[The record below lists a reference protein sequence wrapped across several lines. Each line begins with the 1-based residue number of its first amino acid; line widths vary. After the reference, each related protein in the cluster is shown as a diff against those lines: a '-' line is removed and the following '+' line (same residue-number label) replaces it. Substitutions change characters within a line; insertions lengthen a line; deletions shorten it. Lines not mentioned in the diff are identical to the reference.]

1 VLLAQTAG
9 GRSVSTAPP
18 RPAATKI
25 SGTQISKDIR
35 AELKEYVG
43 ELQASHSVT
52 PGLAVVLVGDRPDS

>member
-1 VLLAQTAG
+1 MLLAKLLL
-9 GRSVSTAPP
+9 GRSVSTAPA

-43 ELQASHSVT
+43 ELQASHGVT